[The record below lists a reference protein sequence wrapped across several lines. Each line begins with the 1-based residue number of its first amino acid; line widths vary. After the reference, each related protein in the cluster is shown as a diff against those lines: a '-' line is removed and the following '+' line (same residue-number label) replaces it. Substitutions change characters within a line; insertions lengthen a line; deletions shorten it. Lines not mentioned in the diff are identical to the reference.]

1 MLLVVALADAD
12 FRADGSI
19 EASGLD
25 YDNPR
30 GRGRCCAVPT
40 GGLPPDILGE
50 RHRNNFM
57 YIESGTVE
65 LGAPVIPPFAAEIQ
79 SV

>member
-1 MLLVVALADAD
+1 MDPSKRPGSTTTT
-12 FRADGSI
+12 RA
-19 EASGLD
+19 AAAAAAPFL
-25 YDNPR
+25 R
-30 GRGRCCAVPT
+30 

-50 RHRNNFM
+50 RHRNNSM